1 MLFYN
6 ELNDLD
12 AALVALDTYRELS
25 GVVSE
30 EVLDTILQDLT
41 RVLRERFD
49 VVWEAARQYNNVEYV
64 LDPTFVEALDS
75 YNPANNTKELELK
88 ADFLDEEVDPALD
101 LSEGRDDWWVEYRPI
116 RRTQVD
122 EDLIT
127 EAKQRW
133 VTGSASKDCWY

>member
-1 MLFYN
+1 
-6 ELNDLD
+6 LNDLD

-30 EVLDTILQDLT
+30 EVLDTIFQDLT

-75 YNPANNTKELELK
+75 YNPANFTKESELADAASDASAAYRANELK
-88 ADFLDEEVDPALD
+88 TFIRHNFDASQSSALD
-101 LSEGRDDWWVEYRPI
+101 
-116 RRTQVD
+116 
-122 EDLIT
+122 
-127 EAKQRW
+127 
-133 VTGSASKDCWY
+133 DCWY